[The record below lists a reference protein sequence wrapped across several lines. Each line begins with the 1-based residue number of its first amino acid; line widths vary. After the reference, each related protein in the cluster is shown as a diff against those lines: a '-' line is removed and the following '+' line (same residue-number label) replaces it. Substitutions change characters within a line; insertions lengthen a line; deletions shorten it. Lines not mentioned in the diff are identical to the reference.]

1 MRFIVCYHLLQEGK
15 SMFTITPTVESEITK
30 IVCPHCNTKVPRIG
44 LKKGSKIKGLT
55 FKCRTCGK
63 LFEVT
68 TE

>member
-1 MRFIVCYHLLQEGK
+1 ML
-15 SMFTITPTVESEITK
+15 TITPTVESEITK
-30 IVCPHCNTKVPRIG
+30 IVCPHCNTKVPRLG
-44 LKKGSKIKGLT
+44 LQKGSKIKGLT